1 MQDLKSLS
9 LVEFQSQLA
18 VLGEPVFRAEQVMEW
33 VFRGVVD
40 FSEMTNLPKA
50 LRQKLSENFFISSLV
65 PSFVSG
71 SAEIERAQTVKFLF
85 KLDDGKEIETVLIP
99 DFKSDMQKR
108 LTICVSSQVGCAM
121 ACRFCAT
128 GYMGFTRNLTVGEIV
143 GQVEV
148 AAKWAQ
154 THWNQR
160 ITNLVFMGMGE
171 PMLNYERVMES
182 AYILTAHRYPFQ
194 IGERH
199 ITLSTVGIVSGIYR
213 LAESESKINL
223 AVSLHSAIEEKR
235 RNFMPVA
242 HQFSIQELSEALA
255 LYYARKKR
263 EIFIEYLL
271 LNGINDGQ
279 EDAKALVKFAR
290 SIPSKI
296 NLIDYNPIANIDY
309 QRTSDARKEKFR
321 EILHKAG
328 LFASV
333 RRSRGKDIDAAC
345 GQLATRSTSH
355 KHIAPSALRVAPIA
369 KTTK

>member
-1 MQDLKSLS
+1 VQDLKSLS
-9 LVEFQSQLA
+9 LTEFQNALTA
-18 VLGEPVFRAEQVMEW
+18 LGEPSFRAEQVLEW
-33 VFRGVVD
+33 VYRGVTE
-40 FSEMTNLPKA
+40 FSEMTNLPKL
-50 LRQKLSENFFISSLV
+50 LRQKLSENFFVSHLT

-71 SAEIERAQTVKFLF
+71 SSEIERAQTVKFLF
-85 KLDDGKEIETVLIP
+85 SLDDGKEIETVLIP
-99 DFKSDMQKR
+99 DFKSETQKR

-121 ACRFCAT
+121 ACKFCAT

-148 AAKWAQ
+148 AAQWAQ
-154 THWNQR
+154 THWHQR

-171 PMLNYERVMES
+171 PMLNFERVME
-182 AYILTAHRYPFQ
+182 AVYVLTSHRYPFQ

-199 ITLSTVGIVSGIYR
+199 ITLSTVGIVSGIER

-235 RNFMPVA
+235 RDFMPVA
-242 HQFSIQELSEALA
+242 HQFSLLDLREALA
-255 LYYARKKR
+255 TYYAKKKR

-271 LNGINDGQ
+271 LNGINDSE

-290 SIPSKI
+290 SVPSKI
-296 NLIDYNPIANIDY
+296 NLIDFNPIANINY
-309 QRTSDARKEKFR
+309 QRTSEARKEKFR
-321 EILHKAG
+321 AVLHEAG

-345 GQLATRSTSH
+345 GQLATRSIST
-355 KHIAPSALRVAPIA
+355 KRIQPIS
-369 KTTK
+369 KRNTK

>member
-9 LVEFQSQLA
+9 LSEFQNELA
-18 VLGEPVFRAEQVMEW
+18 QLGEPAFRAEQVMEW
-33 VFRGVVD
+33 AYRGVLN
-40 FSEMTNLPKA
+40 FSDMTNLPKT
-50 LRQKLSENFFISSLV
+50 LRQKLSENFFISHLV

-71 SAEIERAQTVKFLF
+71 SEEIEHAQTVKFLF
-85 KLDDGKEIETVLIP
+85 LLDDGKEIETVLIP
-99 DFKSDMQKR
+99 DFKSESQKR
-108 LTICVSSQVGCAM
+108 LTVCVSSQVGCAM
-121 ACRFCAT
+121 ACKFCAT

-148 AAKWAQ
+148 AAKWAE

-182 AYILTAHRYPFQ
+182 AYILTSHRYPFQ

-213 LAESESKINL
+213 LAESEPKINL
-223 AVSLHSAIEEKR
+223 AISLHSAIEEKR
-235 RNFMPVA
+235 RDFMPVA
-242 HQFSIQELSEALA
+242 YQFSLQELREALIA
-255 LYYARKKR
+255 YYARKKR

-271 LNGINDGQ
+271 LNGINDGE

-290 SIPSKI
+290 SVPSKI

-321 EILHKAG
+321 AILHEAG

-345 GQLATRSTSH
+345 GQLATRSVSS
-355 KHIAPSALRVAPIA
+355 KRIQPLVQ
-369 KTTK
+369 TTK